1 MLLVVSILNFRQECI
16 YDMDRMNCDIFSL
29 VFIQVFKIVHEI
41 MLVNFSHISLRKVI
55 LFLREFCQYSFFF
68 YIYKCLCKVL
78 ICSNR
83 VVLLFYVNTCFS
95 CISENVFCVHQY
107 HIFPRETF

>member
-1 MLLVVSILNFRQECI
+1 
-16 YDMDRMNCDIFSL
+16 MDRMNCDIFSL